1 MPSFTSRPAE
11 WLRSS
16 GETTATRRVSRLPA
30 DWHKLPEALQLVL
43 AQEWMLCSAA
53 ILAEQ
58 AELLALE
65 MYARTLVD
73 HGGPDALP
81 LFAAIVRSINAN
93 TLGPVGHA

>member
-1 MPSFTSRPAE
+1 
-11 WLRSS
+11 
-16 GETTATRRVSRLPA
+16 
-30 DWHKLPEALQLVL
+30 
-43 AQEWMLCSAA
+43 MLCSAA

>member
-73 HGGPDALP
+73 HGGRTPCRCLP
-81 LFAAIVRSINAN
+81 PSFAASTQ
-93 TLGPVGHA
+93 TLLAR